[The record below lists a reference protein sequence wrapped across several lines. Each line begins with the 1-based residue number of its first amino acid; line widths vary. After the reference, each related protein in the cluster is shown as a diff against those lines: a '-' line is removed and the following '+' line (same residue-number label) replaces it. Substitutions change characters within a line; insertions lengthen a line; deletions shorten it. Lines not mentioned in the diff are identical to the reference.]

1 MTASG
6 VAAVFIV
13 IVIFVSIIFIGIT
26 EASDP
31 TNQKEVR
38 YQEYKARMDK
48 KEDLERELLEFAE
61 RYEKEKED
69 GD

>member
-1 MTASG
+1 MTS
-6 VAAVFIV
+6 
-13 IVIFVSIIFIGIT
+13 T
-26 EASDP
+26 D
-31 TNQKEVR
+31 KEQR
-38 YQEYKARMDK
+38 YQEYKARRDK

>member
-1 MTASG
+1 MI
-6 VAAVFIV
+6 VLFILL
-13 IVIFVSIIFIGIT
+13 IIFFIILFMVLVET
-26 EASDP
+26 MTSTD
-31 TNQKEVR
+31 KEQR
-38 YQEYKARMDK
+38 YQEYKARRDK